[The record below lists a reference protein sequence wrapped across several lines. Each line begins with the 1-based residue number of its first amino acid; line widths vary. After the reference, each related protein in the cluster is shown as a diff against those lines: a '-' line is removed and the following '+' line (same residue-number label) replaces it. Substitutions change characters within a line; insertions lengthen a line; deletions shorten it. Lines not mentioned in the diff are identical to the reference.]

1 MSHSKPILA
10 SPLLGMRA
18 TALFAAATLLAELAG
33 AQPTRAKLSENQIS
47 ALIHLRA
54 SRSMVHGGNGPYL
67 DPPNGMSVVTPVSA
81 TTLATTLL
89 GAGVTLSGTP
99 TFQGGAAQS
108 GTFSNAPALVGF
120 ASGIIIS
127 SGNVADAGSTY
138 TGADL
143 PTSNEGTGG
152 YAPLSAL
159 IGGDATYDAAVLQF
173 SFIPNTSTIYF
184 TYVFAS
190 AEYPNYIG
198 SFNDPMA
205 LFVNGTAPGNNVAV
219 LPLSPPVAV
228 TINNVN
234 PTSHPTFFNK
244 LNGLGDALPYGG
256 ETKVLTAIATV
267 TPGQVNTITLA
278 VADALDHVLD
288 SAVFIQAGSLSTTP
302 PAGTPAATA
311 ASVPALSPLAF
322 AALGFILLLSGAVL
336 LRRTPTA
343 GPSGRRG

>member
-1 MSHSKPILA
+1 VNLSKPICTFT
-10 SPLLGMRA
+10 LLGMRA
-18 TALFAAATLLAELAG
+18 TALFAAAAFLAELAG
-33 AQPTRAKLSENQIS
+33 AQPSRAKLSENQIA

-54 SRSMVHGGNGPYL
+54 SRSLVHGGGKPYL
-67 DPPNGMSVVTPVSA
+67 DPPNGMTVVTPVSA

-99 TFQGGAAQS
+99 TFQGAAAQG
-108 GTFSNAPALVGF
+108 GTFTNAPALVGF
-120 ASGIIIS
+120 TSGIILS

-138 TGADL
+138 AGPDL
-143 PTSNEGTGG
+143 PDTDEGTGG

-159 IGGDATYDAAVLQF
+159 IGGQATTDAAVLQF

-184 TYVFAS
+184 SYVFAS

-234 PTSHPTFFNK
+234 TTSHPTYFNK
-244 LNGLGDALPYGG
+244 FNGIGDALPYGG

-278 VADALDHVLD
+278 VADALDHALD

-302 PAGTPAATA
+302 PGATTVV

-322 AALGFILLLSGAVL
+322 AALCFILLLSGALL
-336 LRRTPTA
+336 LRRTPAA
-343 GPSGRRG
+343 GPQGRRG

>member
-1 MSHSKPILA
+1 MSHSKPIFA

-18 TALFAAATLLAELAG
+18 TALFAAAAFLAELAG
-33 AQPTRAKLSENQIS
+33 AQPTRGKLSENQIS

-67 DPPNGMSVVTPVSA
+67 DPPNGMTVVTPVSA

-99 TFQGGAAQS
+99 TFQGAAAQG
-108 GTFSNAPALVGF
+108 GTFTNAPALVGF
-120 ASGIIIS
+120 ASGIILS

-138 TGADL
+138 TGSDL

-159 IGGDATYDAAVLQF
+159 IGGDATFDAAVLQF
-173 SFIPNTSTIYF
+173 SFVPNTSTIYF
-184 TYVFAS
+184 SYVFAS
-190 AEYPNYIG
+190 AEYPDFIG
-198 SFNDPMA
+198 AFNDPMA
-205 LFVNGTAPGNNVAV
+205 LFVNGTAPGNNIAV

-234 PTSHPTFFNK
+234 TTTNPTFFNK
-244 LNGLGDALPYGG
+244 FNGIGDTLSYGG
-256 ETKVLTAIATV
+256 ETKVLTATATV

-302 PAGTPAATA
+302 PSGSGAA
-311 ASVPALSPLAF
+311 ASVPALSPLPF
-322 AALGFILLLSGAVL
+322 AALGFILLLSGALL
-336 LRRTPTA
+336 LRRTPA
-343 GPSGRRG
+343 PGPQGRRG